1 MNATF
6 SAYDIFQA
14 MHSNN
19 IQFSYKGPLTQD
31 ILTSFG
37 ESIREKLHTD
47 DCDEKLIR
55 RIFSILVET
64 AQNILKY
71 SSERTEIEVERVKN
85 AERRIDEARR
95 KDAGVG
101 IIGIG
106 NVAEKEFLIFSGN
119 LIHQEAMAAIKA
131 RIDYINSLTEAEL
144 ASHYQKQLK
153 EGTITPDGSAGL
165 GWIEIARRANRPL
178 EYKFLEINSGEIFF
192 EIKIHVRV
200 ED

>member
-1 MNATF
+1 MKNTF
-6 SAYDIFQA
+6 SAYNVFRV
-14 MHSNN
+14 MHDNN

-37 ESIREKLHTD
+37 ESIKEKLHTD

-71 SSERTEIEVERVKN
+71 STDRIEID
-85 AERRIDEARR
+85 AHSR

-106 NVAEKEFLIFSGN
+106 NLTENEFLVFSGN
-119 LIHQEAMAAIKA
+119 IINRNSIPTIKT
-131 RIDYINSLTEAEL
+131 RIDFLNSLSPAEL
-144 ASHYQKQLK
+144 TLHYQKQLK
-153 EGTITPDGSAGL
+153 EGTITADGSAGL
-165 GWIEIARRANRPL
+165 GWIEIARKANRPM
-178 EYKFLEINSGEIFF
+178 EYTFEELAGDEVFF
-192 EIKIHVRV
+192 EIAVRINV

>member
-1 MNATF
+1 MNNTF
-6 SAYDIFQA
+6 SAYSIFQA
-14 MHSNN
+14 MHDNN

-47 DCDEKLIR
+47 DCDEKVIR

-71 SSERTEIEVERVKN
+71 STDRVEIETQS
-85 AERRIDEARR
+85 R

-106 NVAEKEFLIFSGN
+106 NLTEKEFLVFSGN
-119 LIHQEAMAAIKA
+119 LIHAKSMPLIKA
-131 RIDYINSLTEAEL
+131 RIDHLNSLTPEEL
-144 ASHYQKQLK
+144 TVHFQKQLK
-153 EGTITPDGSAGL
+153 EGVITPDGSAGL
-165 GWIEIARRANRPL
+165 GWIEIARKANRPL
-178 EYKFLEINSGEIFF
+178 EYKFVELSNGEVFF
-192 EIKIHVRV
+192 EITIHVCV

>member
-1 MNATF
+1 MNNSF
-6 SAYDIFQA
+6 SAYSVFQT
-14 MHSNN
+14 MHDND

-47 DCDEKLIR
+47 DCDEKVIR
-55 RIFSILVET
+55 RIFSILVES

-71 SSERTEIEVERVKN
+71 SSDRAEVN
-85 AERRIDEARR
+85 GLSG

-106 NVAEKEFLIFSGN
+106 NLNKKEFLVFSGN
-119 LIHQEAMAAIKA
+119 MIRVEEMPVIKK
-131 RIDYINSLTEAEL
+131 RIDYLNSLTAAEL
-144 ASHYQKQLK
+144 TLHYQKQLK
-153 EGTITPDGSAGL
+153 EGVITADGSAGL
-165 GWIEIARRANRPL
+165 GWIEIARKANRPL
-178 EYKFLEINSGEIFF
+178 EYKFVELPAGELFF
-192 EIKIHVRV
+192 EITIHVSV

>member
-6 SAYDIFQA
+6 SAYSIFQA

-31 ILTSFG
+31 ILSSFG
-37 ESIREKLHTD
+37 ESIKEKLHTD
-47 DCDEKLIR
+47 ECDEKLIR

-85 AERRIDEARR
+85 VERRKNEAHRR
-95 KDAGVG
+95 DAGVG

-106 NVAEKEFLIFSGN
+106 NLTNKEFLIFSGN
-119 LIHQEAMAAIKA
+119 LIHPEAMAAIKD
-131 RIDYINSLTEAEL
+131 RIDHINSLTDKEL
-144 ASHYQKQLK
+144 SEYYQKQLK
-153 EGTITPDGSAGL
+153 EGTISPEGSAGL

-178 EYKFLEINSGEIFF
+178 EYKFLEINSGEVFF
-192 EIKIHVRV
+192 EIKIFVRV

>member
-1 MNATF
+1 MNNIF
-6 SAYDIFQA
+6 SAYSIFQS
-14 MHSNN
+14 MHDNN

-47 DCDEKLIR
+47 DCDEKVVR
-55 RIFSILVET
+55 RIFAILVET

-71 SSERTEIEVERVKN
+71 SSDRTEISS
-85 AERRIDEARR
+85 ARR

-106 NVAEKEFLIFSGN
+106 NQTDKQFMVFSGN
-119 LIHQEAMAAIKA
+119 VIHPEEMPEIKA
-131 RIDYINSLTEAEL
+131 RIDFLNSLTAAEL
-144 ASHYQKQLK
+144 TLHYQKQLK
-153 EGTITPDGSAGL
+153 EGTITADGSAGL
-165 GWIEIARRANRPL
+165 GWIDIARKANRPL
-178 EYKFLEINSGEIFF
+178 EYKFVELNSGDLFF
-192 EIKIHVRV
+192 EITIHISV